1 MEPSDLELVSNQ
13 ELIAELMRRNTFLG
27 LVIHAED
34 EQKSRD
40 WPGERFFK
48 VHLNNNL
55 DPGQA
60 ARLLGSVAG
69 YMDRNH
75 A

>member
-1 MEPSDLELVSNQ
+1 MEPSDLELHSTQ
-13 ELIAELMRRNTFLG
+13 ELIAELMRRKTFLG

-34 EQKSRD
+34 EQKGTD

-48 VHLNNNL
+48 VHLNENL
-55 DPGQA
+55 DLAQA